1 MNTKKWRRLL
11 SFALA
16 IVISLSCWCINVY
29 AVETSDLDEDQ
40 IRQQIADKKASLE
53 QQYGVKIVILN
64 VTSDDFSYN
73 LGPGNHEDIA
83 NRYNSPAYQLQY
95 LLSLEDAIQAVPSQ
109 LYAVTRAKLAAQ
121 GKTLTIQLKPADA
134 RGYAGLYDPRTDTM
148 TLIDIWGETF
158 AHEYGH
164 MLHFELLDAQ
174 YGASALEDDWT
185 ALNQGVAYDD
195 YDYDYE
201 EKVFLTDYAST
212 NYREDFAES
221 VRCLLAANWEAQS
234 LSAEAPDCA
243 AVNKVVFL
251 RQLLCDAFSVDES
264 IFPDIYPS
272 QPSQWAAS
280 GVQRYLELFPYETSL
295 ASATGPFYPG
305 YQSAATRE
313 AFAAGAYGVAKA
325 VLADEQNMGGW
336 WPDFWSEV
344 YPEYTREKL
353 EELNPFTDLGE
364 IYNGAN
370 EAIVKL
376 YVMGVLNGTSATT
389 FSPEGQITRQ
399 EAAVMLY
406 RLCTALGYQFPEN
419 AEHTFNDA
427 DQIAD
432 WAKESVEAVSAA
444 GIMSGI
450 GNNTFGP
457 QQVYSYEQSALTMVR
472 IFDLLIKQ

>member
-1 MNTKKWRRLL
+1 MNTKNWRRLL
-11 SFALA
+11 SFALS
-16 IVISLSCWCINVY
+16 IVISLSCWCINVS

-64 VTSDDFSYN
+64 ATSDDFSYY
-73 LGPGNHEDIA
+73 LGPGNHEDTA
-83 NRYNSPAYQLQY
+83 NRYNSPAYQLQF
-95 LLSLEDAIQAVPSQ
+95 LFSLEDAIQAIPSQ
-109 LYAVTRAKLAAQ
+109 LYAATRAKLAAQ
-121 GKTLTIQLKPADA
+121 GKTLTIQFKPAGA
-134 RGYAGLYDPRTDTM
+134 RGYDGLYNSGTDTII
-148 TLIDIWGETF
+148 LVYIDGNTSTF

-164 MLHFELLDAQ
+164 MLHYELLDEQ
-174 YGASALEDDWT
+174 YGASTLENNWT

-195 YDYDYE
+195 YE
-201 EKVFLTDYAST
+201 EKIFLTGYAST

-221 VRCLLAANWEAQS
+221 VRCLLADNQEVQSMSAQ
-234 LSAEAPDCA
+234 APDCA

-251 RQLLCDAFSVDES
+251 RQLLCDTFSVDEA

-295 ASATGPFYPG
+295 ASATEPFYPG

-325 VLADEQNMGGW
+325 VLADGQSIGDW

-344 YPEYTREKL
+344 YPEYTRDKL

-370 EAIVKL
+370 ETIVKL

-450 GNNTFGP
+450 GNNAFGP